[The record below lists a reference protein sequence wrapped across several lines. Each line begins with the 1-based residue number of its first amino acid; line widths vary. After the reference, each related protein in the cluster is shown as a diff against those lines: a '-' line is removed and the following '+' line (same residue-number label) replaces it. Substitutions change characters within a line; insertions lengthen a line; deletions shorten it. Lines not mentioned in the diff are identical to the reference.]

1 VLALFFHM
9 STTVLVLLLL
19 VAAAAAVGLGVLLGR
34 VVLRRRS
41 EQAEGVGI
49 IQAALFGIVGLLL
62 AFGLSMA
69 LARFEERRIDMVD
82 EANAIG
88 TLMLRTSL
96 LGEAD
101 REAANE
107 ILDLYTDAVVR
118 YSEVVPGSDEFSTY
132 NHEVEGLASELWSIG
147 ASAMDAHPEAHGPF
161 LFVEALND
169 AFDVHGTRTA
179 GLINQ
184 VPDEVSMLMLLAS
197 CAALAAL
204 GMHLSVVGRGLISS
218 MIAALVV
225 VSVLVV
231 SLDLDR
237 PHRGLII
244 VPDGPLVELRD
255 SFHEAP

>member
-1 VLALFFHM
+1 MLALFFHI

-19 VAAAAAVGLGVLLGR
+19 VAAVAAVGLGVLLGR
-34 VVLRRRS
+34 VARRRHT

-69 LARFEERRIDMVD
+69 LARFEERRVDMVD
-82 EANAIG
+82 EANAIS
-88 TLMLRTSL
+88 TVMLRTSL
-96 LGEAD
+96 LDGVD

-107 ILDLYTDAVVR
+107 VLDHYTDAVVR
-118 YSEVVPGSDEFSTY
+118 YSEVVPGSDEFW
-132 NHEVEGLASELWSIG
+132 NFRHEVEILAGELWLIG
-147 ASAMDAHPEAHGPF
+147 TQAMDTQPEANGPR
-161 LFVEALND
+161 LFIEALND
-169 AFDVHGTRTA
+169 AFDAHGTRTA

-184 VPDEVSMLMLLAS
+184 VPHEVSMLMLLAS

-231 SLDLDR
+231 SFDLDR
-237 PHRGLII
+237 PHRGLIT
-244 VPDGPLVELRD
+244 VPDGPLIELRD